1 MDHPGG
7 PQIQSQVSFIK
18 WRQRAID
25 HRRGESSVRI
35 EVDVGGVCGGRG
47 GGLRGKQCCSYK
59 KLEEA
64 KDEFFPR
71 PSGRSTALPAPCVN
85 LL

>member
-1 MDHPGG
+1 MEVILDHPGG

-47 GGLRGKQCCSYK
+47 GVARQAMLQLQKV
-59 KLEEA
+59 
-64 KDEFFPR
+64 
-71 PSGRSTALPAPCVN
+71 GRSKG
-85 LL
+85 